1 MNVTSQDISVDAR
14 SELSELSP
22 IDPVPATR
30 DSAEKD
36 GVWVRAMAEGELQGE
51 AALRDGDSE
60 SVEESLTGSGAALL
74 KSLGDIGKLDGAV
87 AEGYDLGPLV
97 EGVSAEVTPEEK
109 EQVRGLLHE
118 FRDIFSRNEFDIG
131 ETNLGEHAIDTGDA
145 KPIRQP
151 LRRHPQQLLQDI
163 DTQVQKMVEA
173 GIVEKSASPWASNL
187 VMVRKKDGSYRM
199 CVDMRGVNT
208 VTRKDAYPLPR
219 IDACLDALT
228 GSKFYST
235 FDLTSGYFQVRMSSA
250 DADKTSFITRAGS
263 FRFRRMTMGL
273 CNAGST
279 FSRIMQIAMQGLN
292 FSICLCYLDDVIVFA
307 KDVATHIERLR
318 MVFQRLREAGL
329 KLKPS
334 KCHLIKEE
342 VGFLGHVVSAAGVAT
357 DERKVKAVREWP
369 VPRNVHELRAFIGLC
384 SYYRRYIAMFSVVCA
399 PLHALT
405 GKNVRF
411 VWSEACD
418 EAFQQL
424 KDLMTSAP
432 ILAMPTDEDPYTLD
446 VDASGF
452 GIGAVLSQCQQGEER
467 VICYASRS
475 LSKAERNYCCTRREL
490 LAVVYLVKY
499 FRPYLLG
506 RKFLIRTD
514 HSALTWLR
522 KTPEPIGQQARWCE
536 ILEEFDFDIHH
547 RPGKVHGNADA
558 LSRKPCK
565 QCGWGSEGEDALE
578 VRNIVFNAPAEV
590 ADSQWSPLKVAEET
604 EHDDELGPILKGSWR
619 MISDLHGKR

>member
-1 MNVTSQDISVDAR
+1 M
-14 SELSELSP
+14 
-22 IDPVPATR
+22 
-30 DSAEKD
+30 
-36 GVWVRAMAEGELQGE
+36 
-51 AALRDGDSE
+51 
-60 SVEESLTGSGAALL
+60 
-74 KSLGDIGKLDGAV
+74 
-87 AEGYDLGPLV
+87 
-97 EGVSAEVTPEEK
+97 
-109 EQVRGLLHE
+109 
-118 FRDIFSRNEFDIG
+118 
-131 ETNLGEHAIDTGDA
+131 
-145 KPIRQP
+145 
-151 LRRHPQQLLQDI
+151 
-163 DTQVQKMVEA
+163 
-173 GIVEKSASPWASNL
+173 
-187 VMVRKKDGSYRM
+187 
-199 CVDMRGVNT
+199 
-208 VTRKDAYPLPR
+208 
-219 IDACLDALT
+219 
-228 GSKFYST
+228 
-235 FDLTSGYFQVRMSSA
+235 
-250 DADKTSFITRAGS
+250 
-263 FRFRRMTMGL
+263 
-273 CNAGST
+273 
-279 FSRIMQIAMQGLN
+279 
-292 FSICLCYLDDVIVFA
+292 
-307 KDVATHIERLR
+307 ATHIERLR
-318 MVFQRLREAGL
+318 TVFQRLREAGL

-490 LAVVYLVKY
+490 LAVVYFVKY

-604 EHDDELGPILKGSWR
+604 EHDDELGPILKRKLENDLRPSWEEVAGSGPHVKNYVAQWER
-619 MISDLHGKR
+619 IVVKEGRLFRVWWSDDGRPVSLQLIPPRSYRREIMHIAHRGFGGGHVGTKKTKAKVQQKAYWSGWAADVEQYIRECPECAKYHGES